1 MIDQLDILG
10 HDKDD
15 RLIQAD
21 LLHPIIKG
29 DENYTPDYFLAPC
42 KEFLGA
48 IDLDPFSCEIAN
60 KTIGAV
66 NIYTRKDDAL
76 TQDWTSFNRKWVNPP
91 YSAGLI
97 GKAIAK
103 TLKYS
108 HIGETLLLVN
118 TSSSSKWFQSCMEKC
133 AAYLHPSKRINFDSP
148 FRNSKGNRY
157 DQTLFYFG
165 DRPLEFAEALSDL
178 GKAVQPIRLV
188 EDFAIG
194 QFVNTNHCGKNL
206 EIVEINGV
214 ILVCKNKQG
223 QQFRVGR
230 KFCSLTSNYLPEQD
244 FPISISGEAIL
255 GITGN
260 FKPIEIAEDP
270 IVDESYIKGFKVGD
284 RIRFRDGYKTN
295 LEYELTIGIITD
307 IDVIYIK
314 VIWDGEADSDRY
326 TKFHIAHKQW
336 WEKVDP
342 VSSIDA
348 SENIVFVDAIAQEP
362 SKSVANLRMDE
373 GSISVLVEI
382 INDDSVL
389 VESDRYQF
397 LLERRE
403 QLIESGACGDGV
415 WINCGK
421 VPRRDFKQA
430 VWKSSSP
437 RPEWNDKKSKY
448 IGEFGKEAHISAIAQ
463 HRAGQELRKIE
474 REIRKLQVKS

>member
-1 MIDQLDILG
+1 MIT
-10 HDKDD
+10 
-15 RLIQAD
+15 LIQVD

-42 KEFLGA
+42 KKFLGA

-66 NIYTRKDDAL
+66 NIFTREDDAL

-165 DRPLEFAEALSDL
+165 DRPLEFAEALSSL
-178 GKAVQPIRLV
+178 GNAVQPIHKAVLV
-188 EDFAIG
+188 KNNPVLIEDFA
-194 QFVNTNHCGKNL
+194 
-206 EIVEINGV
+206 
-214 ILVCKNKQG
+214 
-223 QQFRVGR
+223 
-230 KFCSLTSNYLPEQD
+230 
-244 FPISISGEAIL
+244 ISISGEAIL

-260 FKPIEIAEDP
+260 FKPIEIVKDP
-270 IVDESYIKGFKVGD
+270 IVDESYIKGFKVSD

-295 LEYELTIGIITD
+295 LDYELGTATITD
-307 IDVIYIK
+307 IDSINIK
-314 VIWDGEADSDRY
+314 AIWDGETDSDRY
-326 TKFHIAHKQW
+326 TKFHIASKQW
-336 WEKVDP
+336 WEKV
-342 VSSIDA
+342 
-348 SENIVFVDAIAQEP
+348 
-362 SKSVANLRMDE
+362 
-373 GSISVLVEI
+373 EI
-382 INDDSVL
+382 NKSVL
-389 VESDRYQF
+389 VESGNRYQF

-403 QLIESGACGDGV
+403 QLIESGACADGV

-437 RPEWNDKKSKY
+437 RPEWGDKKSKY

-474 REIRKLQVKS
+474 REIRKLQVK

>member
-1 MIDQLDILG
+1 MITLAER
-10 HDKDD
+10 DKDD
-15 RLIQAD
+15 RLIQVD

-48 IDLDPFSCEIAN
+48 IDLDPYSCEIAN

-165 DRPLEFAEALSDL
+165 DRPLEFAEALSSL
-178 GKAVQPIRLV
+178 GNAVQPIHKAVLV
-188 EDFAIG
+188 KNNPVLIEDFA
-194 QFVNTNHCGKNL
+194 
-206 EIVEINGV
+206 
-214 ILVCKNKQG
+214 
-223 QQFRVGR
+223 
-230 KFCSLTSNYLPEQD
+230 
-244 FPISISGEAIL
+244 ISISGEAIL

-260 FKPIEIAEDP
+260 FKPIEIVKDP

-295 LEYELTIGIITD
+295 LKYELTIGIITD

-348 SENIVFVDAIAQEP
+348 LENIVFVDAIAQEP
-362 SKSVANLRMDE
+362 SKSVANLHIDA
-373 GSISVLVEI
+373 
-382 INDDSVL
+382 DSD
-389 VESDRYQF
+389 SDRYQF

-403 QLIESGACGDGV
+403 QLIESGACADGV

-430 VWKSSSP
+430 VWKSDKP
-437 RPEWNDKKSKY
+437 RPEWGNKKSQY
-448 IGEFGKEAHISAIAQ
+448 IGKFGGDEHLSAIAQ

>member
-1 MIDQLDILG
+1 MITLAER
-10 HDKDD
+10 DKDD
-15 RLIQAD
+15 RLIQVD

-42 KEFLGA
+42 KKFLGA

-66 NIYTRKDDAL
+66 NIFTREDDAL

-165 DRPLEFAEALSDL
+165 DRPLEFAEALSSL
-178 GKAVQPIRLV
+178 GNAVQPIHKAVLV
-188 EDFAIG
+188 KNNPVLIEDFA
-194 QFVNTNHCGKNL
+194 
-206 EIVEINGV
+206 
-214 ILVCKNKQG
+214 
-223 QQFRVGR
+223 
-230 KFCSLTSNYLPEQD
+230 
-244 FPISISGEAIL
+244 ISISGEAIL

-260 FKPIEIAEDP
+260 FKPIEIVKDP

-295 LEYELTIGIITD
+295 LKYELTIGIITD

-348 SENIVFVDAIAQEP
+348 LENIVFVDAIAQEP
-362 SKSVANLRMDE
+362 SKSVANLHIDA
-373 GSISVLVEI
+373 
-382 INDDSVL
+382 DSD
-389 VESDRYQF
+389 SDRYQF

-403 QLIESGACGDGV
+403 QLIESGACADGV